1 MKKVKKNS
9 YQKLEDEIFI
19 NIMSGYYVTFYTKT
33 KGVVMSKTKSSQKK
47 VTLSELNNH
56 TISNKRQAL
65 KDLKKLNF
73 NDLQYKNA
81 AQRRF
86 YKTISSK
93 DITFGI
99 GPAGCGKTYLS
110 VHRALS
116 ELGNKDSH
124 IDGIIIVKPLVEA
137 AGEKIG
143 FLPGDVEEKTAPFM
157 MSFYYNMEQI
167 IGKQRMEILKESSV
181 IQVIPM
187 AYMRGIT
194 LSDKFVILDEA
205 QNATPEQ
212 IKMFVTRIGENS
224 KYVITGDLDQSDIQK
239 HKSGLEDAIK
249 RFAGVH
255 GVGLASFKEKDIV
268 RHSLVRRLLKRYK
281 PSFNVID
288 DTSAEDTISMW
299 VHDEGLDLQPDGSL
313 DDKESKHFYTLK
325 Q

>member
-1 MKKVKKNS
+1 
-9 YQKLEDEIFI
+9 
-19 NIMSGYYVTFYTKT
+19 
-33 KGVVMSKTKSSQKK
+33 MSKTKSSQKK
-47 VTLSELNNH
+47 VSLSELNNH
-56 TISNKRQAL
+56 TTTNKRQAL
-65 KDLKKLNF
+65 KDLSKLNF
-73 NDLQYKNA
+73 DELMYKNP

-110 VHRALS
+110 VHRALR
-116 ELGNKDSH
+116 ELGDKDSK
-124 IDGIIIVKPLVEA
+124 IDGIVIVKPLVEA

-143 FLPGDVEEKTAPFM
+143 YLPGDVEEKTAPFM

-167 IGKQRMEILKESSV
+167 IGKQRLQVLKESNT
-181 IQVIPM
+181 IQVIPL
-187 AYMRGIT
+187 AFMRGIT
-194 LSDKFVILDEA
+194 LANKFVILDEA

-224 KYVITGDLDQSDIQK
+224 KYIITGDLEQSDIQK

-255 GVGLASFKEKDIV
+255 GVGLASFKEKDVV

-281 PSFNVID
+281 DSFQIMD
-288 DTSAEDTISMW
+288 EISAEKTISMW
-299 VHDEGLDLQPDGSL
+299 IHENGLDSPNDGSI
-313 DDKESKHFYTLK
+313 DDTFYK
-325 Q
+325 IKK

>member
-1 MKKVKKNS
+1 
-9 YQKLEDEIFI
+9 
-19 NIMSGYYVTFYTKT
+19 
-33 KGVVMSKTKSSQKK
+33 MSKSKSSQKK
-47 VTLSELNNH
+47 VSLSELNNH
-56 TISNKRQAL
+56 TTTNKRQAL
-65 KDLKKLNF
+65 KDLNKLDF
-73 NDLQYKNA
+73 DELMYKNP

-110 VHRALS
+110 VHRALR
-116 ELGNKDSH
+116 ELGDKQSK
-124 IDGIIIVKPLVEA
+124 IDGIVIVKPLVEA

-143 FLPGDVEEKTAPFM
+143 YLPGDVEEKTAPFM

-167 IGKQRMEILKESSV
+167 IGKQRLQVLKESNT
-181 IQVIPM
+181 IQVIPL
-187 AYMRGIT
+187 AFMRGIT
-194 LSDKFVILDEA
+194 LANKFVILDEA

-224 KYVITGDLDQSDIQK
+224 KYIITGDLEQSDIQK

-255 GVGLASFKEKDIV
+255 GVGLASFKEKDVV

-281 PSFNVID
+281 DSFQIMDEV
-288 DTSAEDTISMW
+288 SAEKTISMW
-299 VHDEGLDLQPDGSL
+299 IHENGLDSPNDGSI
-313 DDKESKHFYTLK
+313 DDTFYK
-325 Q
+325 IKK

>member
-1 MKKVKKNS
+1 MAKAKA
-9 YQKLEDEIFI
+9 
-19 NIMSGYYVTFYTKT
+19 T
-33 KGVVMSKTKSSQKK
+33 QKK
-47 VTLSELNNH
+47 VSLSELNNH
-56 TISNKRQAL
+56 TVNNKRQAL
-65 KDLKKLNF
+65 KDLKMLNF
-73 NDLQYKNA
+73 DDLIYKNP

-86 YKTISSK
+86 YKTISKK
-93 DITFGI
+93 DITFCI

-110 VHRALS
+110 VHRALR
-116 ELGNKDSH
+116 ELGDKNSP
-124 IDGIIIVKPLVEA
+124 IDGIVIVKPLVEA

-143 FLPGDVEEKTAPFM
+143 YLPGDVEEKTAPFM

-167 IGKQRMEILKESSV
+167 IGKQRLQVLKENNT

-212 IKMFVTRIGENS
+212 IKMFVTRLGSNS
-224 KYVITGDLDQSDIQK
+224 KYIITGDLAQSDIK
-239 HKSGLEDAIK
+239 RGMSGLEDAIK

-281 PSFNVID
+281 DSFTIID
-288 DTSAEDTISMW
+288 EVSAEKTISMW
-299 VHDEGLDLQPDGSL
+299 IHDEGLDAPSDGSL
-313 DDKESKHFYTLK
+313 SSDYSYQLK
-325 Q
+325 K

>member
-1 MKKVKKNS
+1 
-9 YQKLEDEIFI
+9 
-19 NIMSGYYVTFYTKT
+19 
-33 KGVVMSKTKSSQKK
+33 MSKTKSSQKK
-47 VTLSELNNH
+47 VSLSELNNH
-56 TISNKRQAL
+56 TTTNKRQAL
-65 KDLKKLNF
+65 KDLNKLDF
-73 NDLQYKNA
+73 DELIYKNP

-110 VHRALS
+110 VHRALR
-116 ELGNKDSH
+116 ELGDKNSK
-124 IDGIIIVKPLVEA
+124 IDGIVIVKPLVEA

-143 FLPGDVEEKTAPFM
+143 YLPGDVEEKTAPFM

-167 IGKQRMEILKESSV
+167 IGKQRLQVLKESNT
-181 IQVIPM
+181 IQVIPL
-187 AYMRGIT
+187 AFMRGIT
-194 LSDKFVILDEA
+194 LANKFVILDEA

-224 KYVITGDLDQSDIQK
+224 KYIITGDLEQSDIQK

-255 GVGLASFKEKDIV
+255 GVGLASFKEKDVV

-281 PSFNVID
+281 DSFQIMDEV
-288 DTSAEDTISMW
+288 SAEKTISMW
-299 VHDEGLDLQPDGSL
+299 IHENGLDSPNDGSI
-313 DDKESKHFYTLK
+313 DDTFYK
-325 Q
+325 IKK

>member
-1 MKKVKKNS
+1 MSKSTSSRKKVS
-9 YQKLEDEIFI
+9 LH
-19 NIMSGYYVTFYTKT
+19 
-33 KGVVMSKTKSSQKK
+33 
-47 VTLSELNNH
+47 ELNNH
-56 TISNKRQAL
+56 AITNKRQAL
-65 KDLKKLNF
+65 KDLKMLNF
-73 NDLQYKNA
+73 DEIQFKNP

-110 VHRALS
+110 VHRALR
-116 ELGNKDSH
+116 ELGDKDNS
-124 IDGIIIVKPLVEA
+124 IDGIVIVKPLVEA

-167 IGKQRMEILKESSV
+167 IGKQRVEVLKESNT
-181 IQVIPM
+181 IQVIPL
-187 AYMRGIT
+187 AFMRGIT
-194 LSDKFVILDEA
+194 LANKFVILDEA

-224 KYVITGDLDQSDIQK
+224 KYIITGDLEQSDIQK

-249 RFAGVH
+249 RFAGIH
-255 GVGLASFKEKDIV
+255 GVGLASFKEKDVV

-281 PSFNVID
+281 PSFNIID
-288 DTSAEDTISMW
+288 EISAEDTISMW
-299 VHDEGLDLQPDGSL
+299 IQENGLDTPNDGSL
-313 DDKESKHFYTLK
+313 VNDYHYELK
-325 Q
+325 K

>member
-1 MKKVKKNS
+1 MA
-9 YQKLEDEIFI
+9 
-19 NIMSGYYVTFYTKT
+19 KT
-33 KGVVMSKTKSSQKK
+33 KVTQKK
-47 VTLSELNNH
+47 VSLSELNNH
-56 TISNKRQAL
+56 NITNKRQAL
-65 KDLKKLNF
+65 KDLKMLNF
-73 NDLQYKNA
+73 DELIYKNS
-81 AQRRF
+81 AQKRF

-110 VHRALS
+110 VHKALRD
-116 ELGNKDSH
+116 LGDKDSK
-124 IDGIIIVKPLVEA
+124 IDGIVIVKPLVEA

-167 IGKQRMEILKESSV
+167 IGKQRLEILKSNGV

-194 LSDKFVILDEA
+194 LSNKFVILDEA

-212 IKMFVTRIGENS
+212 IKMFVTRLGEGS
-224 KYVITGDLDQSDIQK
+224 KYIITGDLAQSDIKQG
-239 HKSGLEDAIK
+239 KSGLEDAIK

-268 RHSLVRRLLKRYK
+268 RHSLVRRLLKRYHEG
-281 PSFNVID
+281 FNILDEV
-288 DTSAEDTISMW
+288 SAEKTISMW
-299 VHDEGLDLQPDGSL
+299 IHDEGLDIPTDGSFNN
-313 DDKESKHFYTLK
+313 DYHYQLK
-325 Q
+325 K